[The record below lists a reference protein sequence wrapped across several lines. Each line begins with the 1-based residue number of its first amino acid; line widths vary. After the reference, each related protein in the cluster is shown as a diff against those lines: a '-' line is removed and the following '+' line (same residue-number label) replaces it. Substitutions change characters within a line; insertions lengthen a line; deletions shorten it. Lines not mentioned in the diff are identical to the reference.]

1 MMFVSP
7 FNINS
12 MMQQTVC
19 RKHGGKPKLEMESK
33 YDPFTR
39 LYRCRQ
45 LCWECFVA
53 KSQTKELEDDL
64 KAKTAIAEAYLEDT
78 LNKFLD
84 VYA

>member
-1 MMFVSP
+1 MLVSP

-12 MMQQTVC
+12 MIQETVC
-19 RKHGGKPKLEMESK
+19 RKHPYKPNLEMERK
-33 YDPFTR
+33 LDKNTR
-39 LYRCRQ
+39 LYHCRQ

>member
-1 MMFVSP
+1 MLVSP

-12 MMQQTVC
+12 MIQETVC
-19 RKHGGKPKLEMESK
+19 RKHPYKPNLEMESK
-33 YDPFTR
+33 FDPKTR
-39 LYRCRQ
+39 LYPCRQ

-78 LNKFLD
+78 LDKILN